1 MLATTRMLALSTLF
15 ALLVGMVLAHRA
27 DAAPFRPRPYS
38 ESSRLEAKDDC
49 RLAGGSSFETVY
61 HYDYGSSVAT
71 SATTTCHGG
80 KNDGQ
85 TCEITGS
92 TKNCTSALVSSGAT
106 VAAPPSEAVIEPLAP
121 NPASTTTRLVG
132 GTVDTAVQSDPTD
145 AADEDAN
152 R

>member
-15 ALLVGMVLAHRA
+15 ALFVGMVLAHRA

-92 TKNCTSALVSSGAT
+92 NKYCTSALVSSGAI

-121 NPASTTTRLVG
+121 SPASTTTRPVG
-132 GTVDTAVQSDPTD
+132 GTVDAAVQAVPTD
-145 AADEDAN
+145 AADEDAS